1 MDYCCEIWG
10 NRFNSHIELIT
21 KLQKRA
27 ARLILKCNMFTS
39 SKEMF
44 SKLKWMPFKQR
55 VQYFKCLFVFKCI
68 NNLSSEF
75 YADIFKPIYLKYM
88 VETQGL
94 LQIIILPF
102 PNAVQNIIIMPSA
115 AQEVFYGMTCQLS

>member
-1 MDYCCEIWG
+1 MY
-10 NRFNSHIELIT
+10 
-21 KLQKRA
+21 
-27 ARLILKCNMFTS
+27 TS

-55 VQYFKCLFVFKCI
+55 VQYFKCLFVLNASIIYLLNFT
-68 NNLSSEF
+68 L
-75 YADIFKPIYLKYM
+75 IFLNQYLKYM

-115 AQEVFYGMTCQLS
+115 AQEVFYGMTCQLSSNKKMFSSVFQNNA